1 MTKLEITKFAAK
13 TIVGI
18 GTGKIVHGVI
28 ATNVP
33 SGGIVTKV
41 TVIAA
46 AVVVGMMAS
55 EATEKFTETK
65 IDEAAAWWKENVS
78 N

>member
-1 MTKLEITKFAAK
+1 MTKLEITKLAAK
-13 TIVGI
+13 TIVGF

-33 SGGIVTKV
+33 AGGIVTKV

-55 EATEKFTETK
+55 EATEKFTEEK
-65 IDEAAAWWKENVS
+65 IDEAAAWWRENVTK
-78 N
+78 

>member
-1 MTKLEITKFAAK
+1 MTKLEITKLATK

-18 GTGKIVHGVI
+18 GTGKIVHGII

-46 AVVVGMMAS
+46 AIVVGMMAS
-55 EATEKFTETK
+55 EKTEAFTDQK
-65 IDEAAAWWKENVS
+65 IDEAATWWKENVT